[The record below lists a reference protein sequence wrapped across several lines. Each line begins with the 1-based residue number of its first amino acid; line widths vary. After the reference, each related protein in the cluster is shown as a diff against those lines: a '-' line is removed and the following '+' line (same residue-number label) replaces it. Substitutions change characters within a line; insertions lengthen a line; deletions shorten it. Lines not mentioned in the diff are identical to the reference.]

1 MSMTIIE
8 KSIDKVFNTKDKIL
22 SSYDKHI
29 RNKAIDMVNQRLE
42 KENIDINMVSQLDYE
57 VMVSDAS
64 KDIRANYNKRSA
76 QSLLVFIGLD
86 FLV

>member
-8 KSIDKVFNTKDKIL
+8 TSIDKVVNTKDKIL

-42 KENIDINMVSQLDYE
+42 KENINVNMVSQLDYE

-76 QSLLVFIGLD
+76 QALLIFIGLD